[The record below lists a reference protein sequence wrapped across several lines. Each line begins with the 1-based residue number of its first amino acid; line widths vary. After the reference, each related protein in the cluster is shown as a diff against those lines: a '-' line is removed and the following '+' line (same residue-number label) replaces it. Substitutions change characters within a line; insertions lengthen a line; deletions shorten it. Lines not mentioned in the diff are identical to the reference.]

1 MACAIWLL
9 PLPGGPRNRASSRRP
24 TQPAVARSKTLSNRP
39 DNPTLLRI
47 YALYKQ
53 ATLGDVQGEQPGF
66 VDLVGRAKYDAWASL
81 RGKSS
86 QQAMIAYSALIDRL
100 AEDDF

>member
-1 MACAIWLL
+1 VDDVKD
-9 PLPGGPRNRASSRRP
+9 RFE
-24 TQPAVARSKTLSNRP
+24 QAVARSKTLSNRP

-66 VDLVGRAKYDAWASL
+66 VDLVGRAKYDAWAIL